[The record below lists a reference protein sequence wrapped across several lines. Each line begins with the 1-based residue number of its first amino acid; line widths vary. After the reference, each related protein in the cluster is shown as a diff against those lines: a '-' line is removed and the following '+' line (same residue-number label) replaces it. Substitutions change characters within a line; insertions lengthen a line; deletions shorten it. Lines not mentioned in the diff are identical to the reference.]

1 MILKHLIEK
10 YSIFAANATVDD
22 SNCIIDENDIS
33 VSVELYTKKKTYTEK
48 EYLKIVNYVLSNYKC
63 YRVSDTDFNSRL
75 TDPKPI
81 VEEYKK
87 YKQACVQYTKP
98 AEYML
103 DPDLNTMDTY
113 YIDTLCVTSEL
124 LIAKFGPM
132 IRTGT
137 DTDKHRYEYKFIYDN
152 TLFSLYDWKT
162 NGEFEKE
169 YLIKWHLASNRDLTQ
184 KEINEFKKFIKA
196 CC

>member
-10 YSIFAANATVDD
+10 YSIFAANATLDD

-33 VSVELYTKKKTYTEK
+33 VPVELYTKKKTNTEK
-48 EYLKIVNYVLSNYKC
+48 EYLKIVNYVISNYKC
-63 YRVSDTDFNSRL
+63 YRVSDINFRDRL
-75 TDPKPI
+75 TDSRPI

-87 YKQACVQYTKP
+87 YKQTCVQYAKP
-98 AEYML
+98 VEYIL
-103 DPDLNTMDTY
+103 DPDLNTKHTY
-113 YIDTLCVTSEL
+113 YIDTLCITSES

-137 DTDKHRYEYKFIYDN
+137 DADKHRYEYKFKYDN
-152 TLFSLYDWKT
+152 TLFSLYDWRT
-162 NGEFEKE
+162 NGEFENE
-169 YLIKWHLASNRDLTQ
+169 HLITWHLASNQDLTQ
-184 KEINEFKKFIKA
+184 KEINEFKKFIKT